1 METRKKYLPIGSVV
15 LLKDDTRK
23 LMIIGFCASAVEDD
37 DQKQYDYSGCMYPE
51 GLISSDEIY
60 LFDHDQIEKINFIG
74 YETEEEQEFKKNLIE
89 TLNEENNTVN
99 NIVDYDKL

>member
-23 LMIIGFCASAVEDD
+23 LMITGFCASEEGDD

-60 LFDHDQIEKINFIG
+60 LFDHDQIEEINFIG
-74 YETEEEQEFKKNLIE
+74 YETEEEQEFKKILIE
-89 TLNEENNTVN
+89 TLNEENNAVN
-99 NIVDYDKL
+99 GIIDYDKL